1 MTESFVKAI
10 TCDDEGDLIIE
21 FTEQE
26 CKLMDLRIG
35 DTIDWEVDEETGNVL
50 MHILPTAVN
59 NVQK

>member
-1 MTESFVKAI
+1 MTSFTKSI
-10 TCDDEGDLIIE
+10 TTDEEGDLIIE

>member
-1 MTESFVKAI
+1 MPEFTKSI
-10 TCDDEGDLIIE
+10 TTDEEGDLIIE

-59 NVQK
+59 SVQE

>member
-1 MTESFVKAI
+1 MTSFTKSI
-10 TCDDEGDLIIE
+10 TTDEEGDLIIE

-59 NVQK
+59 SVQE